1 VGRILAVLTIPILSR
16 IVGRGNLAPSEKGGA
31 AMRRIL
37 GFFLAVGCGVVISAA
52 VAQHTSMEGARAN
65 RSKVTIEG
73 LVRDVACPIQ
83 NLDGKATSMSL
94 KCVMDCVKGGSPIAI
109 LTKDGD
115 LYLPISDKMPD
126 YDQRQKLMPFV
137 GKYVRATGIAFE
149 RKGMRAIVISE
160 IAEVKDVQV
169 TDEGD

>member
-1 VGRILAVLTIPILSR
+1 MG
-16 IVGRGNLAPSEKGGA
+16 
-31 AMRRIL
+31 
-37 GFFLAVGCGVVISAA
+37 GCGVVLVLA
-52 VAQHTSMEGARAN
+52 VALASAGASRAQKTSMEDSRAN

-83 NLDGKATSMSL
+83 NLDGTATSMSL
-94 KCVMDCVKGGSPIAI
+94 KCVTDCLKGGSPIAI
-109 LTKDGD
+109 LTKDGE

-126 YDQRQKLMPFV
+126 YDQRTKLMPFV

-160 IAEVKDVQV
+160 IAEVKDVKV
-169 TDEGD
+169 KNETE

>member
-1 VGRILAVLTIPILSR
+1 MKFSWRSWLLVGLV
-16 IVGRGNLAPSEKGGA
+16 GGA
-31 AMRRIL
+31 IVAS
-37 GFFLAVGCGVVISAA
+37 GAA
-52 VAQHTSMEGARAN
+52 GMGARAQHTSMEGSRAN

-83 NLDGKATSMSL
+83 NLDGNATSMSL
-94 KCVMDCVKGGSPIAI
+94 KCVTDCLKGGSPIAI

-126 YDQRQKLMPFV
+126 MDQRTKLMPFV

-149 RKGMRAIVISE
+149 RNGMRAIVISE
-160 IAEVKDVQV
+160 IAEMKDVKVKD
-169 TDEGD
+169 EGE

>member
-1 VGRILAVLTIPILSR
+1 MKMLWQSCVLVVLAFVAI
-16 IVGRGNLAPSEKGGA
+16 GA
-31 AMRRIL
+31 
-37 GFFLAVGCGVVISAA
+37 GPSAA
-52 VAQHTSMEGARAN
+52 QKTSMESSRAN

-83 NLDGKATSMSL
+83 NLDGNATSMSL
-94 KCVMDCVKGGSPIAI
+94 ECVMGCVKGGSPIAI

-126 YDQRQKLMPFV
+126 VDQRTKLMPFV

-149 RKGMRAIVISE
+149 RNGTRAIVISE
-160 IAEVKDVQV
+160 IVEVKDVKV
-169 TDEGD
+169 RDEGE

>member
-1 VGRILAVLTIPILSR
+1 M
-16 IVGRGNLAPSEKGGA
+16 
-31 AMRRIL
+31 MRRAL
-37 GFFLAVGCGVVISAA
+37 GICLLAGSGVVAICLAA
-52 VAQHTSMEGARAN
+52 GSPAQKTSMESSRAN

-94 KCVMDCVKGGSPIAI
+94 KCVTDCLKGGSPVAI

-126 YDQRQKLMPFV
+126 IDQRAKLAPFV
-137 GKYVRATGIAFE
+137 GKYVRATGVAFE
-149 RKGMRAIVISE
+149 RNGMRAIVISE
-160 IAEVKDVQV
+160 IVEVKDVKV
-169 TDEGD
+169 RDEGE

>member
-1 VGRILAVLTIPILSR
+1 MEDEMNIWSRKSGLAFLVCVAIGAGSLSLR
-16 IVGRGNLAPSEKGGA
+16 
-31 AMRRIL
+31 
-37 GFFLAVGCGVVISAA
+37 
-52 VAQHTSMEGARAN
+52 AQHTSMEGSRAN

-83 NLDGKATSMSL
+83 NLDGNATSMSL
-94 KCVMDCVKGGSPIAI
+94 KCVTDCLKGGSPIAI

-126 YDQRQKLMPFV
+126 VDQRTKLMPFV

-160 IAEVKDVQV
+160 IVEVKDVKV
-169 TDEGD
+169 GE